1 MIITSNLVFDE
12 WNDVFK
18 NVNLTGALVD
28 RVARHAHVLDMSGP
42 SYRFKETKDWLKKK
56 RVAKEPK

>member
-12 WNDVFK
+12 WNEVFK

-42 SYRFKETKDWLKKK
+42 SYRFKETKDWLQKK
-56 RVAKEPK
+56 RKGKSVM